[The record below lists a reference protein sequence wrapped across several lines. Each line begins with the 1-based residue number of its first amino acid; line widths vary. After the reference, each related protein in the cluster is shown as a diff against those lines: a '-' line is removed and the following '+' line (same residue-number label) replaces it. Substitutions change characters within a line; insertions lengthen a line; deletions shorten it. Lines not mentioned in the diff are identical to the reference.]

1 MDEAVNRGKMEVVDA
16 ISTAVA
22 QLELEGVSVSS

>member
-1 MDEAVNRGKMEVVDA
+1 MDEAVNIGKIEVVDA

-22 QLELEGVSVSS
+22 QLELSGVMVS

>member
-22 QLELEGVSVSS
+22 QVELDGVTVS